1 MEDAAAPLLLPVDDD
16 DDGGDVPI
24 DDDVGVAEAAIRV

>member
-1 MEDAAAPLLLPVDDD
+1 MEDVAPLLLPVDDD

-24 DDDVGVAEAAIRV
+24 DDVGVAEAAIRV